1 MTFYVVATDRTGGE
15 MRPGGIVL
23 EKHIFVCD
31 NYAQADRIIKALKE
45 RNLNDGK
52 PRFSAI
58 QTTRTMPVLNP
69 RIYNPVLHV
78 AASWLQGRC

>member
-31 NYAQADRIIKALKE
+31 NYAQADRIVKALKE
-45 RNLNDGK
+45 RRE
-52 PRFSAI
+52 RFSAI
-58 QTTRTMPVLNP
+58 QTTRAMPVLNP